1 MATVKALYGS
11 NNQAITCTITSLT
24 SGSQRQSTVVVNTA
38 NLYLD
43 VLVFIKAKTAASSTN
58 AAGTI
63 KVYAYGSVDGGSTYS
78 DTVTGTDGAVTLTVP
93 PNCRLIGVINAN
105 ANSTTYQ
112 GGPWSVAAAF
122 GGQLPD
128 HWGVVVENDTGATL
142 DASVGSLYFQGVQA
156 TVA

>member
-24 SGSQRQSTVVVNTA
+24 NGSQRQSTVVVNTA

-43 VLVFIKAKTAASSTN
+43 VLVFIKAKTAASSTS

-78 DTVTGTDGAVTLTVP
+78 DTVTGADGAVTLTVP